1 MRTVHFRALQPQTK
15 AQFGAPKNGAWPTL
29 WTSNDS
35 EVKLSLNYGSAVAAS
50 VTVSP
55 EGESATFDAQFDF
68 SESGSGPYTF
78 YSISPA
84 SAAQALSPSRQA
96 WRVSIPCDQTPT
108 AASVDEAGIILVAS
122 SQAYTEQTELE
133 VVDLHFNH
141 LTAYG
146 LLTLSNLALA
156 DGETV
161 LAVELTATTPLVGDW
176 YWSCTDGLQPLDG
189 GASSTLTLHTSGT
202 SDIWFACAPVDM
214 SGQIVTV
221 LVYTDQ
227 GCFEQLVEFSDNRQ
241 FEPGRAAVFTIDMT
255 GADYTA
261 GSSGGVVS
269 WDFTLVK
276 DASTLAV
283 GDKIIIT
290 NLDASK
296 ALGAAASSST
306 SDYRRAVD
314 ITKIGNCLSEFD
326 SATILTL
333 LAGKVD
339 GTWAFD
345 TGSGYLAATDK
356 KNSITTTETIGDDNL
371 SSWTISITNGEATIM
386 AQAGTY
392 NFLRYNYNQGSG
404 SRFSAYMSTA
414 TLPGPAIY
422 RRSASGNG
430 SAPADPLLAL
440 TEYGCYL
447 GTGLDWVFAAGV
459 DQVTRAY
466 SADEVLT
473 YTLIKIST
481 VEELEIS
488 GYTRGLVKGDPV
500 SVTVNWRQGSTSVL
514 SQTYVMRVVK
524 EAGPKVWLSDGA
536 GLGVIIKK

>member
-1 MRTVHFRALQPQTK
+1 
-15 AQFGAPKNGAWPTL
+15 
-29 WTSNDS
+29 
-35 EVKLSLNYGSAVAAS
+35 
-50 VTVSP
+50 
-55 EGESATFDAQFDF
+55 
-68 SESGSGPYTF
+68 
-78 YSISPA
+78 
-84 SAAQALSPSRQA
+84 
-96 WRVSIPCDQTPT
+96 
-108 AASVDEAGIILVAS
+108 
-122 SQAYTEQTELE
+122 
-133 VVDLHFNH
+133 
-141 LTAYG
+141 
-146 LLTLSNLALA
+146 
-156 DGETV
+156 
-161 LAVELTATTPLVGDW
+161 
-176 YWSCTDGLQPLDG
+176 
-189 GASSTLTLHTSGT
+189 
-202 SDIWFACAPVDM
+202 
-214 SGQIVTV
+214 
-221 LVYTDQ
+221 
-227 GCFEQLVEFSDNRQ
+227 
-241 FEPGRAAVFTIDMT
+241 
-255 GADYTA
+255 
-261 GSSGGVVS
+261 
-269 WDFTLVK
+269 
-276 DASTLAV
+276 
-283 GDKIIIT
+283 
-290 NLDASK
+290 
-296 ALGAAASSST
+296 
-306 SDYRRAVD
+306 
-314 ITKIGNCLSEFD
+314 
-326 SATILTL
+326 
-333 LAGKVD
+333 
-339 GTWAFD
+339 
-345 TGSGYLAATDK
+345 
-356 KNSITTTETIGDDNL
+356 
-371 SSWTISITNGEATIM
+371 M